1 MPDHN
6 QNEPQES
13 RTDWARRIT
22 EQRRL
27 RAYAD
32 PEAGSDRHFAEAS
45 RLEAQGLADEAEAA
59 RAAGLARYDEIKAM
73 YPWPEAHDLTG

>member
-22 EQRRL
+22 ERRRL
-27 RAYAD
+27 CAYAD
-32 PEAGSDRHFAEAS
+32 PETGSDRHFAEAN
-45 RLEAQGLADEAEAA
+45 RLHAQGLADEAQAA
-59 RAAGLARYDEIKAM
+59 RAAGLVRYEEIKAA
-73 YPWPEAHDLTG
+73 YPWQDA